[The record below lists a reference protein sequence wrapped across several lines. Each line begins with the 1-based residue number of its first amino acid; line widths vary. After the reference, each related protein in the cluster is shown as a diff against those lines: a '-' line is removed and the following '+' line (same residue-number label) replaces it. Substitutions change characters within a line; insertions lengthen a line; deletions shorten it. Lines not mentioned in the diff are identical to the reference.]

1 MNFAGSDGGQWAM
14 AVSLVKKY
22 GVVPTNAMP
31 ESFNTN
37 HTAGLADALARKE
50 RKDALVLR
58 KLVQAGK
65 TEEVEKKRKEFL
77 SEIYRMTAIA
87 VGEPPKTFDL
97 EYRDDDKKLHLDK
110 NLTPVEFFNKYWD
123 VNFDDYVCLTN
134 APDHEYGKL
143 YSLPFEDN
151 VNGGLPITFL
161 NVPIEYLKEAA
172 IKQLKDG
179 ESVWFGND
187 VLKEM
192 DRKTG
197 YLDTELYKT
206 DELFDVDTY
215 MTKAER
221 LATGEGEVS
230 HAMTLVGV
238 DLDKGEIRKWK
249 VENSWSE
256 KSGRKGYFTMS
267 DKWFDEFV
275 YEVVVRKEF
284 LTDDQKKLAESKPT
298 PLPAWDSL
306 A

>member
-1 MNFAGSDGGQWAM
+1 PLHVREPLHLSALCTVHLS
-14 AVSLVKKY
+14 SLPY
-22 GVVPTNAMP
+22 VPTAP
-31 ESFNTN
+31 LRFSTLSL
-37 HTAGLADALARKE
+37 HDALP
-50 RKDALVLR
+50 
-58 KLVQAGK
+58 
-65 TEEVEKKRKEFL
+65 
-77 SEIYRMTAIA
+77 IY
-87 VGEPPKTFDL
+87 
-97 EYRDDDKKLHLDK
+97 
-110 NLTPVEFFNKYWD
+110 
-123 VNFDDYVCLTN
+123 
-134 APDHEYGKL
+134 
-143 YSLPFEDN
+143 
-151 VNGGLPITFL
+151 
-161 NVPIEYLKEAA
+161 AA

-238 DLDKGEIRKWK
+238 DLDNGEIRKWK

-284 LTDDQKKLAESKPT
+284 LTEDQKKLAESKPT